1 MSQLLFTGERLHADD
16 ELFAIDV
23 VRHRAAY
30 AHAIEMA
37 QQTSSQIVL
46 EVGSGTGYGTQELAE
61 ALPAVIAVDRVAPET
76 GNRHAR
82 AQFVRCDANKIP
94 LGSNHFDMVVSF
106 QVIEHIEDPNP
117 YLSSIARAMKP
128 GGAALLTT
136 PNLKESD
143 GENPFHLRE
152 YTAEEL
158 AQLLEPH
165 FEEVEMLGVF
175 ATEEPKAYY
184 DARLARIRSL
194 VRIDPLGLR
203 RRLPR
208 WLIDRLF
215 AALAVVVRRG
225 IKQDQGFPDVDLSDF
240 PISAAQ
246 DDCLDLMAVCRRPRN
261 LDEHKKTGA
270 GQKT

>member
-30 AHAIEMA
+30 VYAIDLA
-37 QQTSSQIVL
+37 KQTSSQTIL
-46 EVGSGTGYGTQELAE
+46 EVGSGTGYGTHELAE
-61 ALPAVIAVDRVAPET
+61 ALPTVIAVDRVAPEI

-82 AQFVRCDANKIP
+82 AQFVRCDARKIP
-94 LGSNHFDMVVSF
+94 MGSDHFDLVVSF
-106 QVIEHIEDPNP
+106 QVVEHIEEPAP
-117 YLSSIARAMKP
+117 YLASIAKAMKP
-128 GGAALLTT
+128 GGTALFTT
-136 PNLKESD
+136 PNLMESD
-143 GENPFHLRE
+143 GENPFHVRE
-152 YTAEEL
+152 YTADEFSR
-158 AQLLEPH
+158 LLKPH
-165 FEEVEMLGVF
+165 FEEVQMLGVF
-175 ATEEPKAYY
+175 ATPEPKAYY

-225 IKQDQGFPDVDLSDF
+225 IKQEQGFPDVDLSDF

-246 DDCLDLMAVCRRPRN
+246 DDCLDLMAVCRKPRN
-261 LDEHKKTGA
+261 PDGENPGPAGKKI
-270 GQKT
+270 